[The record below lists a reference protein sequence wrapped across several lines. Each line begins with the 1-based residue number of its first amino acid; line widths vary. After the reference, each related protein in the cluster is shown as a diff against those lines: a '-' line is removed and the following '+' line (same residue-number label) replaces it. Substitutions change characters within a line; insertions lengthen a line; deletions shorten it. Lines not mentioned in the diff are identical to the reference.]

1 MQTAGDYKL
10 PVMIH
15 WIPTDLDRDDI
26 AKRYR
31 AVEMIDRG
39 YRETELNGD
48 TDSRGGR
55 VREIGANIMNICA

>member
-10 PVMIH
+10 LIMIP
-15 WIPTDLDRDDI
+15 WIPTDLDTDDI

-31 AVEMIDRG
+31 AIEMIDGG

-48 TDSRGGR
+48 TDSRGRR
-55 VREIGANIMNICA
+55 VTEIGANIMNICA